1 MPTVFV
7 VDGGAMRGTPLLRA
21 VREAGY
27 HTLPMA
33 DADMA
38 LGVLHAIRA
47 DLLMIDL
54 GDPRVGGPRL
64 IEEVRR
70 IENLRRMPILAVGA
84 QPDSDDF
91 RRLKRRVGI
100 GQVLAEGE
108 YTHDELVDE
117 IHKFLA
123 RPTDPLAGSASLEW
137 TN

>member
-7 VDGGAMRGTPLLRA
+7 VDGGAMRGTPLLRT

-33 DADMA
+33 NADMA
-38 LGVLHAIRA
+38 LAVLRAIRA
-47 DLLMIDL
+47 DLLLIDL
-54 GDPRVGGPRL
+54 RDAKVGGPRL

-70 IENLRRMPILAVGA
+70 NEELRQMPILAVGA
-84 QPDSDDF
+84 QPGSEEL

-100 GQVLAEGE
+100 GHVLADGE
-108 YTHDELVDE
+108 YSPDELLVQMQ
-117 IHKFLA
+117 KYLS
-123 RPTDPLAGSASLEW
+123 RPADLAGGATMEW